1 MLCQRCQQRPA
12 SVQFTKIVNG
22 QKSVQHLCEQ
32 CAREQGNFFAAPMQA
47 LDFNHLLSG
56 LLNMESS
63 PGYAPAQVQAR
74 CSNCGMTYQQFT
86 KVGRLGCPTC
96 YESFAARL
104 EPLLKRI
111 QNGTEHI
118 GKIPIHAGKQVQ
130 LRKNLERLR
139 QQLKQAVAF
148 EHFEEAARLRDEI
161 RSLEQ
166 QLESNRG

>member
-12 SVQFTKIVNG
+12 TVQFTKIVNG
-22 QKSVQHLCEQ
+22 QKSVQHLCEK
-32 CAREQGNFFAAPMQA
+32 CAREQGTLFAAPMQT

-63 PGYAPAQVQAR
+63 PGFSPAPSQAR

-86 KVGRLGCPTC
+86 EVGRLGCPHC
-96 YESFAARL
+96 YDSFAGRL
-104 EPLLKRI
+104 DPLLKRI
-111 QNGTEHI
+111 QNGTEHM
-118 GKIPIHAGKQVQ
+118 GKIPVHAGKQVQ

-139 QQLKQAVAF
+139 QELKQAVAF
-148 EHFEEAARLRDEI
+148 ERFEEAARIRDQI
-161 RSLEQ
+161 RSLEE